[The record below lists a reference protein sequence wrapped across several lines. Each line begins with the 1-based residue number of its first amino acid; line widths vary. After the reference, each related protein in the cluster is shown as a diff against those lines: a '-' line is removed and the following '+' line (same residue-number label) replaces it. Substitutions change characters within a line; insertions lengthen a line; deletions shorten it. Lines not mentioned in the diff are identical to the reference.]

1 LEKITYA
8 SIPKRAISFTIDDI
22 VVSLLFTI
30 IFYGQI
36 TSFADAES
44 MIAFIQ
50 QNVWILFLLKIIYH
64 TFFIAL
70 NGATVGKYA
79 VKIKA
84 VNEEDNKKLL
94 SWQMAFLRALVRTIG
109 EMLFYFT
116 FFFAFFSDKNQTL
129 HDKISKCVV
138 INA

>member
-1 LEKITYA
+1 LKKITYA

-44 MIAFIQ
+44 MMIFIQ
-50 QNVWILFLLKIIYH
+50 GNVWILFLLKIIYH
-64 TFFIAL
+64 TFFIAF

-84 VNEEDNKKLL
+84 VNENSNELL

-116 FFFAFFSDKNQTL
+116 FFFAFFSDKNQTF

-138 INA
+138 VNV